1 MELLAKGG
9 VTSPKGFIAGATYSG
24 MKTFGE
30 DKFDLGILLSEAPCV
45 TAGTFTTNLIKSPS
59 VVLSQEAV
67 RVGSV
72 RSVVVNSGIANACVG
87 EQGMIDAQETVGI
100 AAAHLGISASEMAM
114 CSTGI
119 IGVELPMALIRNG
132 IPRITLS
139 DSIDSSEDFAKS
151 ILTTDR
157 AWKSYAVQCECDG
170 QVITIGGCI
179 KGSGMIHPDMATM
192 LAFLTTDASVENEYL
207 WSVLREVVDD
217 TFNMATIDGD
227 GSTNDTVLLL
237 SNGLAGN
244 SPIDINSAGADQ
256 FKAALIALCDILCRE
271 MVRDAEGGSR
281 IFSVKI
287 EGAKTRTDARLIAK
301 AVASSSLV
309 KTAVH
314 GSDPNWGRIMAAAGR
329 SGGEIIESRISL
341 SINDVAIMQDGKP
354 IPFYKDSVVE
364 LMKGNEISFT
374 LNLNNG
380 ESGAVAWGCELT
392 EEYVRFNSA
401 YTS

>member
-1 MELLAKGG
+1 
-9 VTSPKGFIAGATYSG
+9 
-24 MKTFGE
+24 MKLT
-30 DKFDLGILLSEAPCV
+30 
-45 TAGTFTTNLIKSPS
+45 
-59 VVLSQEAV
+59 QEV
-67 RVGSV
+67 
-72 RSVVVNSGIANACVG
+72 
-87 EQGMIDAQETVGI
+87 IDQ
-100 AAAHLGISASEMAM
+100 
-114 CSTGI
+114 
-119 IGVELPMALIRNG
+119 
-132 IPRITLS
+132 
-139 DSIDSSEDFAKS
+139 
-151 ILTTDR
+151 
-157 AWKSYAVQCECDG
+157 
-170 QVITIGGCI
+170 
-179 KGSGMIHPDMATM
+179 
-192 LAFLTTDASVENEYL
+192 
-207 WSVLREVVDD
+207 
-217 TFNMATIDGD
+217 
-227 GSTNDTVLLL
+227 
-237 SNGLAGN
+237 
-244 SPIDINSAGADQ
+244 
-256 FKAALIALCDILCRE
+256 

-374 LNLNNG
+374 INLNNG